1 MATRNPDAAV
11 HRLLDMVVEEVSL
24 VDRAAN
30 QHRFLVV
37 KRSDSMEES
46 QTNPAPSA
54 PAEPASAPA
63 LPPVSDDEVTL
74 DLNETPPELDEL
86 DEGVQTAPP
95 VSAIEIATTALQN
108 ITDAV
113 DALGHAS
120 DDEAR
125 ERVTALAKELQTAAA
140 QLGGGTPAATAAPVD
155 KGDFDAVLASVRATL
170 ERVGRTLSAVQP
182 KTAAEPAAKP
192 AASTSPNLAAKLD
205 EVLAAV
211 RALGETVKAQQQRLA
226 QVEKRFGLP
235 NSAPTGERAGRAVED
250 ADIGWPL
257 DLNRPYDR
265 ESVDKAVSFHD
276 L

>member
-63 LPPVSDDEVTL
+63 LPPSSDDEVTL
-74 DLNETPPELDEL
+74 DLNETPPELDGL
-86 DEGVQTAPP
+86 DEGAQAAPP

-120 DDEAR
+120 DDKAR
-125 ERVTALAKELQTAAA
+125 DRVTALAKELQTAAA
-140 QLGGGTPAATAAPVD
+140 QLGGTPAAPVD
-155 KGDFDAVLASVRATL
+155 KGDFDAVLSSVRATL
-170 ERVGRTLSAVQP
+170 ERVGRTLSAAHP
-182 KTAAEPAAKP
+182 KTAAEPATKP
-192 AASTSPNLAAKLD
+192 AAPTPPNLAAKLD